1 MLFHYSH
8 KRRKKR
14 REALI
19 ESLDLLIII
28 CLRGILT
35 CFVSI
40 MINICHSVWQAV
52 DLRCH
57 YVSTVWTSPWHMV
70 SGMWSCK
77 MFRNY
82 FEGLF
87 TLNCEWSLISG
98 FFLHSFLYDMTCM
111 EEIKKLLCKAIN
123 LWKEV
128 HLQKCP
134 SIRESQR
141 GVLID
146 IFSR

>member
-8 KRRKKR
+8 KRREKR
-14 REALI
+14 REVLI

-35 CFVSI
+35 SFVSI
-40 MINICHSVWQAV
+40 MINICHLVWQAV
-52 DLRCH
+52 DLQCH

-87 TLNCEWSLISG
+87 TLSCKWSLISG
-98 FFLHSFLYDMTCM
+98 FFCTHFFMTWLVW
-111 EEIKKLLCKAIN
+111 KKLRSFCARQLIYEK
-123 LWKEV
+123 K
-128 HLQKCP
+128 
-134 SIRESQR
+134 SIYRSA
-141 GVLID
+141 
-146 IFSR
+146 